1 MAWHRLASLGM
12 GLDACGRLVFYS
24 VFVLGAALVSEWGVP
39 VRKDNRSGVRKGLS
53 DCDRGC
59 AEAAAWRLGLAEGN
73 VLGLFFHVVTPSGPR
88 HDHGVH
94 GRKRS
99 GDAGAMAQELSHL
112 QAIRLP

>member
-1 MAWHRLASLGM
+1 MESGRACAS
-12 GLDACGRLVFYS
+12 
-24 VFVLGAALVSEWGVP
+24 
-39 VRKDNRSGVRKGLS
+39 
-53 DCDRGC
+53 DRGSGG
-59 AEAAAWRLGLAEGN
+59 LGLAEGN

>member
-1 MAWHRLASLGM
+1 MESGR
-12 GLDACGRLVFYS
+12 AC
-24 VFVLGAALVSEWGVP
+24 AT
-39 VRKDNRSGVRKGLS
+39 
-53 DCDRGC
+53 DRGSGG
-59 AEAAAWRLGLAEGN
+59 LGLAEGI
-73 VLGLFFHVVTPSGPR
+73 VLKLFFHVVTPSGPR